1 MQHDRAE
8 KVDFWPIYP
17 TPRVR
22 GIYGLTFATMLQ
34 ACAIFSNLIGNMSI
48 FHKNDFL
55 PLSNPL
61 SSSGGGGGVGG
72 GVKGEGAGFK
82 NQIPFDM
89 FHTLVSLFAF
99 EFQ

>member
-1 MQHDRAE
+1 
-8 KVDFWPIYP
+8 
-17 TPRVR
+17 
-22 GIYGLTFATMLQ
+22 MLL
-34 ACAIFSNLIGNMSI
+34 ACAIFSNVIGNMSI
-48 FHKNDFL
+48 IHKNDFL

-61 SSSGGGGGVGG
+61 SSSGGGGGGWGVG
-72 GVKGEGAGFK
+72 GEGAGFK